1 MIMNVLHVFRLLW
14 SIKKYRHIVDIITGP
29 LSNCTF
35 LQNNVCSTYS
45 AHFSICQPSHVFSD
59 TACSRGFARMKGLVC
74 EGKNIWQNER
84 AVLLS
89 SKIDDR
95 QIILSFFVCV
105 SPYVLK
111 MSPVPVD
118 INECEVFPGV
128 CTNGRC
134 LNTQGSFRCECAEG
148 LTLDSTGRT
157 CVGKGTVQ
165 TKKSH
170 PMKLPFP
177 VAIMSL
183 HWPKL
188 DFLNFF
194 YRFA

>member
-1 MIMNVLHVFRLLW
+1 MHVLHVFRLLW

-105 SPYVLK
+105 SPCYVLK
-111 MSPVPVD
+111 MSPSLQTLMSVRCSLACVQMA
-118 INECEVFPGV
+118 GV
-128 CTNGRC
+128 WTPRAHSAASV
-134 LNTQGSFRCECAEG
+134 LRVSPWTV
-148 LTLDSTGRT
+148 LDVLVWVRELY
-157 CVGKGTVQ
+157 KQ
-165 TKKSH
+165 RNH
-170 PMKLPFP
+170 IQWNWHFQWL
-177 VAIMSL
+177 
-183 HWPKL
+183 
-188 DFLNFF
+188 
-194 YRFA
+194 